1 MQDKKIKN
9 SIEEIKSIKMTD
21 EEKSIMLKN
30 ILNTKFSQKTEKPIK
45 SPYLKFYFLNF
56 KSNHLFSFA
65 IIFGFIIIG
74 TGGVAVAS
82 HNSLPGNTLYAI
94 KVKMIE
100 PIGAAF
106 ILSPEKQAKYEI
118 NLATTRL
125 VEAQALL
132 SQGDLDEKKEKQ
144 LDVLLSAHTEAFNES
159 LDKIRKS
166 NPEKE
171 DAEFVTNFQAEMNAR
186 SRVIDLIKENNKE
199 SNSDFTKK
207 ARDNAAKVRDFKKN
221 ENKNHTP
228 EEYNKRK
235 EAVQSLVDRAS
246 IEVKQTEPTNAPVSP
261 VQERIVEDRQ
271 KTLFQAKELLKQAE
285 EAEQKGESQNAYS
298 SLLDSESL
306 IKEVDV
312 LFKTELELK
321 KGKLG
326 L

>member
-9 SIEEIKSIKMTD
+9 AIEEIKSIKMTD

-30 ILNTKFSQKTEKPIK
+30 ILNTQFSQKTEKPVK

-56 KSNHLFSFA
+56 TSNHLLRFA

-74 TGGVAVAS
+74 AGGVAVAS
-82 HNSLPGNTLYAI
+82 HNSLPGNALYSI
-94 KVKMIE
+94 KVKVME
-100 PIGAAF
+100 PIGATF
-106 ILSPEKQAKYEI
+106 MLSPEKQAKYEI

-125 VEAQALL
+125 VEAQVLL
-132 SQGDLDEKKEKQ
+132 SQGNLDEKKEKQ
-144 LDVLLSAHTEAFNES
+144 LDVLLSIHTDAFNES
-159 LDKIRKS
+159 LNKIRKS

-199 SNSDFTKK
+199 SSSDFTKK
-207 ARDNAAKVRDFKKN
+207 ARENAAKVRDSKK
-221 ENKNHTP
+221 NKNHTP

-246 IEVKQTEPTNAPVSP
+246 IEVKHTEPTNTPISTI
-261 VQERIVEDRQ
+261 QERIVEDRRN
-271 KTLFQAKELLKQAE
+271 TLSQAKELLRQAE
-285 EAEQKGESQNAYS
+285 EEDQKGESQNAYS

-321 KGKLG
+321 NGKLG

>member
-9 SIEEIKSIKMTD
+9 AIEEIKSIKMTD

-30 ILNTKFSQKTEKPIK
+30 ILNTQFSQKTEKPVK

-56 KSNHLFSFA
+56 KSTHLLRFA
-65 IIFGFIIIG
+65 IIFGFVIIG
-74 TGGVAVAS
+74 AGGVTAAS
-82 HNSLPGNTLYAI
+82 HNSLPGSTLYAI
-94 KVKMIE
+94 KVKIVE
-100 PIGAAF
+100 PINGAF
-106 ILSPEKQAKYEI
+106 MLSPEKQAKYEI
-118 NLATTRL
+118 NLATERL

-132 SQGDLDEKKEKQ
+132 SQGNLDEKKEKQ

-159 LDKIRKS
+159 LNKIRKN

-171 DAEFVTNFQAEMNAR
+171 DTEFVTNFQAEMNAR

-199 SNSDFTKK
+199 NSSEFTKK
-207 ARDNAAKVRDFKKN
+207 ARDNAAKIRDSKKN
-221 ENKNHTP
+221 INKNHTP
-228 EEYNKRK
+228 EEYKKRK
-235 EAVQSLVDRAS
+235 DRVKSLVEKAS
-246 IEVKQTEPTNAPVSP
+246 IEINQTDSTNTPTSKI
-261 VQERIVEDRQ
+261 QERIVEDKRN
-271 KTLFQAKELLKQAE
+271 TLSQAKELLKQAE
-285 EAEQKGESQNAYS
+285 EEDQKGESQNAYS

-321 KGKLG
+321 RGKLG